1 MKIKVK
7 TKDKKGFSLDIK
19 DFNLDDRIKLNNLL
33 YEFFNNK
40 EGMFGPSIEIIRF
53 STDLTD
59 EEINNYSNDEIFQA
73 AIEISNCVNKKKGT

>member
-59 EEINNYSNDEIFQA
+59 EEINNNSND
-73 AIEISNCVNKKKGT
+73 